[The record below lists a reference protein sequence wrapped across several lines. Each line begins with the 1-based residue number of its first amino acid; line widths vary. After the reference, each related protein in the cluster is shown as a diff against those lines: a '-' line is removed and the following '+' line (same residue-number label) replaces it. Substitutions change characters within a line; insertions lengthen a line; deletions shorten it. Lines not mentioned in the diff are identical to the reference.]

1 MRLSDE
7 SLRGRTLISSDGLAV
22 GEIVSLFVDGDSW
35 RVESLNVKLRKDIAD
50 RLGADRSVFR
60 AGALEVPTGLV
71 QSVADAVVLS
81 VPVDGLRHVLP
92 GEGEPAPA
100 R

>member
-7 SLRGRTLISSDGLAV
+7 SLRGRTLISADGLAV
-22 GEIVSLFVDGDSW
+22 GEIVFLFIDADSW
-35 RVESLNVKLRKDIAD
+35 RVELLSVKLRKDVAD
-50 RLGADRSVFR
+50 RLGADRSMFR
-60 AGALEVPTGLV
+60 AGAIEVPTSLV
-71 QSVADAVVLS
+71 QSVGDAVVLS
-81 VPVDGLRHVLP
+81 VPVDELRHVLP